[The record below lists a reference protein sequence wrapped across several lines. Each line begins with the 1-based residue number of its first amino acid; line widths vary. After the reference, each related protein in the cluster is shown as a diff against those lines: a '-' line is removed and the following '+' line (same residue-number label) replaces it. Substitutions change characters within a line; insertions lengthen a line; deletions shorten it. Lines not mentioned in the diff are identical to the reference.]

1 MALTKEEIKNYLS
14 KDLFQEIDLS
24 GIPEE
29 SRYEI
34 LAKLADVVYL
44 RFINRLTELLSE
56 EDADYLENLLENEQA
71 DEFQQFIEK
80 RVPNYNDI
88 LSEIIAEEKK
98 LLIESTKV

>member
-1 MALTKEEIKNYLS
+1 MALTQEEIRDYLS
-14 KDLFQEIDLS
+14 KNLFDEIDLEN
-24 GIPEE
+24 IPEE

-34 LAKLADVVYL
+34 LNKLADVVYL
-44 RFINRLTELLSE
+44 RFINKLTELLSD
-56 EDADYLENLLENEQA
+56 EDMDILEDLLQREAA

-98 LLIESTKV
+98 LLIESTKI

>member
-1 MALTKEEIKNYLS
+1 MALTPEEIKEYLS
-14 KDLFQEIDLS
+14 KNLFDEIDLE

-34 LAKLADVVYL
+34 LAKLADIVYL
-44 RFINRLTELLSE
+44 RFINKLTELLSD
-56 EDADYLENLLENEQA
+56 EDMDILEDLLQRGAA

-80 RVPNYNDI
+80 RIPNYNDI

-98 LLIESTKV
+98 LLIESTKI

>member
-1 MALTKEEIKNYLS
+1 MALTQEEIRDYLS
-14 KDLFQEIDLS
+14 KNLFDEINLEN
-24 GIPEE
+24 IPEE

-34 LAKLADVVYL
+34 LNKLADVVYL
-44 RFINRLTELLSE
+44 RFINKLTELLSD
-56 EDADYLENLLENEQA
+56 EDMDILEDLLQREAA

-98 LLIESTKV
+98 LLIESTKI

>member
-1 MALTKEEIKNYLS
+1 MALTQEEIRDYLS
-14 KDLFQEIDLS
+14 KNLFDEIDLEN
-24 GIPEE
+24 IPEE

-34 LAKLADVVYL
+34 LNKLADVVYL
-44 RFINRLTELLSE
+44 RFINKLTELLSD
-56 EDADYLENLLENEQA
+56 EDMDILENLLQREAA

-98 LLIESTKV
+98 LLIESTKI